1 MKVSVISL
9 KRTPERWN
17 AFLQRNEKA
26 LSNCE
31 IVSIDG
37 IDGNEILNCRI
48 KTRLIN
54 HTAHQEWSEGAIGA
68 GLSHLHCWRLC
79 FNSKSPLVVME
90 DDVVL
95 ADCWQQ
101 QLQELINSETEM
113 VLLGWNLDSVLR
125 AKFSNHLEIITLF
138 EPAYPSEDLIASDRK
153 QQSYIR
159 KSQTLASC
167 LRTAWLLDSP
177 KGSQDFAQ

>member
-68 GLSHLHCWRLC
+68 GPATSIAGGSALTASHHW
-79 FNSKSPLVVME
+79 
-90 DDVVL
+90 
-95 ADCWQQ
+95 W
-101 QLQELINSETEM
+101 
-113 VLLGWNLDSVLR
+113 
-125 AKFSNHLEIITLF
+125 
-138 EPAYPSEDLIASDRK
+138 
-153 QQSYIR
+153 
-159 KSQTLASC
+159 
-167 LRTAWLLDSP
+167 
-177 KGSQDFAQ
+177 